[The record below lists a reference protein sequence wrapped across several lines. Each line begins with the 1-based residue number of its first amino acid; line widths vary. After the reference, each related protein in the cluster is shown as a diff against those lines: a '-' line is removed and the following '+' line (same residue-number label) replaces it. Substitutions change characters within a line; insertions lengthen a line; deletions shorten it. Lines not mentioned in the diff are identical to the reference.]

1 VLLDLPALLTSVDSQ
16 AVARFVDTF
25 VVVTE
30 FGRTTVDDVERA
42 LAMSETIANRIV
54 AVVLN
59 KARRGDRGLQR
70 RVLRRARSLSPVLS
84 A

>member
-1 VLLDLPALLTSVDSQ
+1 MNVVPDTSVDCQ

-30 FGRTTVDDVERA
+30 FGRTTIDDVERA
-42 LAMSETIANRIV
+42 LATSETIANRIV

-59 KARRGDRGLQR
+59 KARSGDRGLQR
-70 RVLRRARSLSPVLS
+70 RVLRRARSRSPVLS

>member
-1 VLLDLPALLTSVDSQ
+1 MNVVPDTSVDSQ

-30 FGRTTVDDVERA
+30 FGRTTIDDVERA
-42 LAMSETIANRIV
+42 LATSETIANRIV

-59 KARRGDRGLQR
+59 KARGGDRGLQR
-70 RVLRRARSLSPVLS
+70 RVLRRARSRSPVFS

>member
-1 VLLDLPALLTSVDSQ
+1 MNVVPDTSVDSQ

-70 RVLRRARSLSPVLS
+70 RVLRRARRSHSPVLS